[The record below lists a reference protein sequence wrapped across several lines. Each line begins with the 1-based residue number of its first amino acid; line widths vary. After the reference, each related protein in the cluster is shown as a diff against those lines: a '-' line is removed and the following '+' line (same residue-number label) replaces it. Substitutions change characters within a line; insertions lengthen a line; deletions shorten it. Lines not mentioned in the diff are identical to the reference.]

1 MKSFAIYFWQRMV
14 TPHMAVLAEEVAALG
29 TPVVYVAIEQMSTE
43 RAQQGWNAPA
53 LRAAKLHIA
62 QDEASVRA
70 IALSAPANSIHFCQ
84 GLRGNGLVA
93 TAQQHLRAR
102 GLRQFALME
111 TVDDAGWA
119 GIIKRLIYRGFYW
132 YLRNSLDGVLAIGAD
147 TVDWVVARGMPSA
160 KVYPFAYFLKEP
172 DVSEK
177 QLILDEQQDRRS
189 YRFIFVG
196 NLIERKRVDRL
207 IGAIA
212 SLNRPE
218 VELWVVG
225 NGPKESELQAQAD
238 ELLPG
243 QVHWFGC
250 KSMNEIPA
258 LMAQADCLV
267 LPSRHDGWGA
277 VVSEAMM
284 VGTPV
289 ICSDACGSSVVVRA
303 SGKGGVFHAGS
314 DRELLEQLR
323 NLVVAGPWPL
333 KNRMELVEW
342 AMALGAKAGARY
354 LHNILDHI
362 DGNTERPVPPWEAMR
377 VSEK

>member
-1 MKSFAIYFWQRMV
+1 MSKPQVWFWQCMV
-14 TPHMAVLAEEVAALG
+14 TPHMAVLADELSALGYPVFYVANEYISAEREAQGWKASALEVA
-29 TPVVYVAIEQMSTE
+29 Q
-43 RAQQGWNAPA
+43 
-53 LRAAKLHIA
+53 LHIA

-70 IALSAPANSIHFCQ
+70 IILSAPANSIHLCQ

-93 TAQQHLRAR
+93 TAQQQLRAR
-102 GLRQFALME
+102 RLRQLVIME
-111 TVDDAGWA
+111 TADDAGWV
-119 GIIKRLIYRGFYW
+119 GIIKRLIYKGLYW
-132 YLRNSLDGVLAIGAD
+132 NRRDALEGVLAIGAD
-147 TVDWVVARGMPSA
+147 TANWVMARGMPPA
-160 KVYPFAYFLKEP
+160 KVYPFAYFLSEP
-172 DVSEK
+172 DMPEHQS
-177 QLILDEQQDRRS
+177 ILDEEVDSRS
-189 YRFIFVG
+189 YRFMFVG
-196 NLIERKRVDRL
+196 NLVERKRVDRL

-225 NGPKESELQAQAD
+225 NGPKESELQAQAE

-289 ICSDACGSSVVVRA
+289 VCSDACGSSVVVRA
-303 SGKGGVFHAGS
+303 SGKGSVFHAGS

-333 KNRMELVEW
+333 KNRMELAEW

-354 LHNILDHI
+354 LYSILDHI